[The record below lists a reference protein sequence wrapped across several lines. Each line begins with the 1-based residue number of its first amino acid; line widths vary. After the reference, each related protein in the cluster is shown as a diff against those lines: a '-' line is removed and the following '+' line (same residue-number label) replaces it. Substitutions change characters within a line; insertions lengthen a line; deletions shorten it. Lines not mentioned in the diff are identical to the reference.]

1 MAFTVSD
8 VRDLLRV
15 LRENPEWKEEVRR
28 ELLGEEILSLPA
40 LVRQNS
46 EAIDRLAEQ
55 MTRSE
60 ARLEGV
66 EARLEGVEAR
76 LEGVETRLEGVEAR
90 LEGVETRLGGV
101 ETRLE
106 GVETGLQALR
116 SDFGVLAA
124 DVGQLKGYALEAR
137 FRERADG
144 IFGRWIRR
152 VKVVKPRDLAAF
164 EAADDA
170 GRISEAEAHAVR
182 LLDLI
187 VTGRRGRGDDAEE
200 VMFAVEVSST
210 IDNGDVTRAADRAE
224 ILSGLGYPAEPVAAG
239 NTASEAVIGLARER
253 GVFLVVDPQ
262 TP

>member
-60 ARLEGV
+60 ARLK
-66 EARLEGVEAR
+66 GVEAR
-76 LEGVETRLEGVEAR
+76 LEGVETRLR
-90 LEGVETRLGGV
+90 
-101 ETRLE
+101 

-116 SDFGVLAA
+116 YDFGVLGG

-170 GRISEAEAHAVR
+170 GRISEAEALAVR
-182 LLDLI
+182 SLDLI

-210 IDNGDVTRAADRAE
+210 IDNSDVTRAADRAE

-239 NTASEAVIGLARER
+239 NSASEAVIRLARER

>member
-60 ARLEGV
+60 ARLK
-66 EARLEGVEAR
+66 GVEAR
-76 LEGVETRLEGVEAR
+76 LEGVETRLEGVE
-90 LEGVETRLGGV
+90 
-101 ETRLE
+101 
-106 GVETGLQALR
+106 TGLQSLR
-116 SDFGVLAA
+116 YDFGVLGG

-152 VKVVKPRDLAAF
+152 VNVLKPCELAAF
-164 EAADDA
+164 EGADDA
-170 GRISEAEAHAVR
+170 GEITEAEALAVR
-182 LLDLI
+182 SLDLI
-187 VTGRRGRGDDAEE
+187 VTGRRGRGDDTHD
-200 VMFAVEVSST
+200 VMFAVEISST
-210 IDNGDVTRAADRAE
+210 IDTDDVTRAADRAA

-239 NTASEAVIGLARER
+239 NSASEAIIRLARER
-253 GVFLVVDPQ
+253 GVFLLVDPQ

>member
-60 ARLEGV
+60 ERLKGV

-76 LEGVETRLEGVEAR
+76 LEGVET
-90 LEGVETRLGGV
+90 
-101 ETRLE
+101 
-106 GVETGLQALR
+106 GLQALR
-116 SDFGVLAA
+116 QDFGVFRGEI
-124 DVGQLKGYALEAR
+124 GQLKGYALETR

-152 VKVVKPRDLAAF
+152 VKVVKPRELAAF

-170 GRISEAEAHAVR
+170 GEITEAEALAVR
-182 LLDLI
+182 NLDLI
-187 VTGRRGRGDDAEE
+187 VTGRRGRGADSRE

-210 IDNGDVTRAADRAE
+210 IDNDDVTRAADRAA
-224 ILSGLGYPAEPVAAG
+224 ILSRLGYPAEAVAAG
-239 NTASEAVIGLARER
+239 NAASEPVTRLAAER
-253 GVFLVVDPQ
+253 GVFLLIDPQ